1 MDLGIPSC
9 GDITNLLR
17 QARDGD
23 RAAYDRLFER
33 LYPELRRIAH
43 ARLAPHQ
50 RDPMLGTTALLHEC
64 YLKLAQA
71 QRLEA
76 HDRLHFL
83 SYAATAMRSIIVDL
97 ARANRAQRRGGDLAQ
112 VTLDTA
118 VAEAVPGPEDEI
130 LDVDAALA
138 DLARLDPRLA
148 QVVEM
153 RYFAGMTEIE
163 MAQALGVTDRTVR
176 RLWEKARLMLAN
188 QLRPT

>member
-1 MDLGIPSC
+1 VDPTSNPT
-9 GDITNLLR
+9 GDITGLLR

-23 RAAYDRLFER
+23 RAALDRLFER
-33 LYPELRRIAH
+33 LYPELRRIAR

-50 RDPMLGTTALLHEC
+50 RDPLLGTTALVSEC
-64 YLKLAQA
+64 YLKFAQA

-76 HDRLHFL
+76 TDRQHFFA
-83 SYAATAMRSIIVDL
+83 YAATAMRSIIVDM
-97 ARANRAQRRGGDLAQ
+97 ARAQRAQRRGGDLAQ

-118 VAEAVPGPEDEI
+118 VAEAVPGGEDEI

-163 MAQALGVTDRTVR
+163 SPR
-176 RLWEKARLMLAN
+176 RW
-188 QLRPT
+188 T

>member
-1 MDLGIPSC
+1 MDPRSTSP
-9 GDITNLLR
+9 GDITGLLH

-23 RAAYDRLFER
+23 RAALDQLFAR
-33 LYPELRRIAH
+33 LYPDLKRIAH

-50 RDPMLGTTALLHEC
+50 RDPMLATTALLHEC

-76 HDRLHFL
+76 SDRVHFL
-83 SYAATAMRSIIVDL
+83 GYAATAMRSIIVDVV
-97 ARANRAQRRGGDLAQ
+97 RASQAQRRGGDLAQ

-118 VAEAVPGPEDEI
+118 VAEALPGPQDEI

-138 DLARLDPRLA
+138 ELARLDPRLV

-163 MAQALGVTDRTVR
+163 IATALDVTDRTVR
-176 RLWEKARLMLAN
+176 RLWEKARLLLASA
-188 QLRPT
+188 LRPT

>member
-1 MDLGIPSC
+1 MDTRSNAT
-9 GDITNLLR
+9 GDITGLLQ
-17 QARDGD
+17 QARAGD
-23 RAAYDRLFER
+23 RAALDELFER
-33 LYPELRRIAH
+33 LYPELKRIAR

-50 RDPMLGTTALLHEC
+50 RDPMLGTTVLLNEC

-76 HDRLHFL
+76 SDRLHFL
-83 SYAATAMRSIIVDL
+83 GYAATAMRSIIVDV
-97 ARANRAQRRGGDLAQ
+97 ARASQAQRRGGDLAQ

-118 VAEAVPGPEDEI
+118 VADAVASPEDEI

-163 MAQALGVTDRTVR
+163 IAQALSVTDRTVR
-176 RLWEKARLMLAN
+176 RLWEKARLLLASK
-188 QLRPT
+188 LRPA